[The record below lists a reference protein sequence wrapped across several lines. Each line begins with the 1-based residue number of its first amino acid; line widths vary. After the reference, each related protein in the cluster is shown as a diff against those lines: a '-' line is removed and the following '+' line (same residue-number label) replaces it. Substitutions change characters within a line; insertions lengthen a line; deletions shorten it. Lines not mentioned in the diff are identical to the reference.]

1 MGLAVIILHIHA
13 YSSLQYSYFIS
24 TLLEKSLSGLEVMP
38 NKKNG

>member
-1 MGLAVIILHIHA
+1 MGLAVIILHIHT